1 MEQEAA
7 YLRFGVK
14 ALMSSLSRIHETI
27 DLAGV
32 MYRYGTRAR
41 VSLRSSCSGVRIQ
54 VDEEFQ
60 RRFNVS
66 ET

>member
-27 DLAGV
+27 DLL
-32 MYRYGTRAR
+32 YR
-41 VSLRSSCSGVRIQ
+41 
-54 VDEEFQ
+54 
-60 RRFNVS
+60 RRCNVPVWDAC
-66 ET
+66 